1 MTAAA
6 VLIVEDNP
14 QNLELMRY
22 LLAARGYAVTTVMDG
37 MEATA
42 ALERSRPDLVIC
54 DIQMPA
60 MDGYGLLGWLRGRE
74 ALRDVP
80 ILAVTALAMV
90 GDRER
95 ILAAGFDGYL
105 SKPIVPETFAT
116 QISEFLERRR
126 QASLGDAGLPL
137 VLIVDNM
144 QPNLDLADIV
154 LGHMGYRT
162 RLAKGMGQ
170 ALRLLG
176 EFRPALILSDVCMED
191 GSGFQLLEAVRNSA
205 ELREIPFIL
214 ITSTA
219 DNATDK
225 SRGLALGADR
235 YLFRP
240 IEPSVLKAEIAA
252 CLAARGAQ
260 R

>member
-1 MTAAA
+1 MNGAAI
-6 VLIVEDNP
+6 LIVEDNP

-22 LLAARGYAVTTVMDG
+22 LLAASGFSVSTATDG

-42 ALERSRPDLVIC
+42 SLEKARPDLVIC

-60 MDGYGLLGWLRGRE
+60 MDGYGLLGWLRARE
-74 ALRDVP
+74 SLRGVP
-80 ILAVTALAMV
+80 VVAVTALAMV

-105 SKPIVPETFAT
+105 SKPIAPETFAA
-116 QISEFLERRR
+116 QVAEHLARGRP
-126 QASLGDAGLPL
+126 AAGADHDLPR

-144 QPNLDLADIV
+144 QANLDLADIV
-154 LGHMGYRT
+154 LGHIGFRS
-162 RLAKGMGQ
+162 RLAKGMRQ
-170 ALRLLG
+170 ALECLRAD
-176 EFRPALILSDVCMED
+176 RPGLILSDVCMDD
-191 GSGFQLLEAVRNSA
+191 GSGFELLRIVRSSPQLRD
-205 ELREIPFIL
+205 IPFIL

-219 DNATDK
+219 DNAGDR

-240 IEPSVLKAEIAA
+240 IEPRVLKAEIEA
-252 CLAARGAQ
+252 CLAERKV
-260 R
+260 RP